1 MKTVLIILAFVF
13 SGFYLTAQHEIGHVN
28 LDYYDEVRD
37 RWIDTHIYY
46 PSTAAGDETPIA
58 SGSFPFLV
66 YGHGFS
72 MNYSDYDYLWEYFVP
87 RGYILVMPATESGF
101 GPSHENFGRDL
112 AFFAENFYDISLDSE
127 SYFYNAV
134 NPECAVMGHSMG
146 GGSSHLASSYTD
158 QMTCIVTFAA
168 AETNPSAI
176 EAAQNSVDVPV
187 TVFYGQ
193 GDAVAPPDENQIP
206 IYNASNSSCKTLI
219 NVLGGIHCYFA
230 ESQWAC
236 DFGETMSGS
245 DAGIERD
252 EQHNI
257 VCDILGVYFDYE
269 LKGDSDA
276 EIAYLDSLENSTRID
291 VTRDC
296 LITYT
301 IDAGANPANGGTVE
315 GAGTYEANQTCT
327 LTANANNGFE
337 FVNWTENG
345 SEVSNNSS
353 YQFTVTANRNL
364 IANFQDNVS
373 TDINTIEKIYI
384 YPNPTNELINITNIP
399 SNASYIQV
407 FSIDGKLV
415 HQHDIN
421 ESININH
428 LESGQ
433 YIINIMSTDKALI
446 YSERINKK

>member
-158 QMTCIVTFAA
+158 QMTCIVSFAA
-168 AETNPSAI
+168 AETDPSAI
-176 EAAQNSVDVPV
+176 EAAANSVDVPV

-193 GDAVAPPDENQIP
+193 GDAVTPPDENQIP

-236 DFGETMSGS
+236 DFGETVSGS
-245 DAGIERD
+245 DAGIERE
-252 EQHNI
+252 EQHDI
-257 VCDILGVYFDYE
+257 VCDILGIYFDYE
-269 LKGDSDA
+269 LKGDNSA
-276 EIAYLDSLENSTRID
+276 GEAYLDSLENSNRID

-296 LITYT
+296 MITYT
-301 IDAGANPANGGTVE
+301 IEAESNPANGGTVE
-315 GAGTYEANQTCT
+315 GAETYEANQSCT
-327 LTANANNGFE
+327 LIANANNGFE

-373 TDINTIEKIYI
+373 TDINKIEKINI
-384 YPNPTNELINITNIP
+384 YPNPTNELINIANIP

-421 ESININH
+421 ESINISH

-433 YIINIMSTDKALI
+433 YIIIIMSTDKALI